1 MASRVRKLVKR
12 FLGFSATSTLGTVVD
27 MLILWICSDF
37 IFTSSFGQFYL
48 SPFISFEFAV
58 LTNFSCAYFFVWSDR
73 ISKRSVRNFFHH
85 YLGYNL
91 SCTAVFLVKMVF
103 LQLFH
108 YAFPRLDVLLCN
120 ILALCCSGTLNFV
133 MTEFVVFREKKKSSS
148 PPEEE
153 K

>member
-1 MASRVRKLVKR
+1 MASGIRKLAKR
-12 FLGFSATSTLGTVVD
+12 FLGFSATSSLGTVVD
-27 MLILWICSDF
+27 MFVLWVCSDY

-73 ISKRSVRNFFHH
+73 ISKRSSRTFLHH

-108 YAFPRLDVLLCN
+108 HVFLRLDVLICN
-120 ILALCCSGTLNFV
+120 ILALCCSGALNFV
-133 MTEFVVFREKKKSSS
+133 MTEFVVFREKKRESNAQK
-148 PPEEE
+148 EE